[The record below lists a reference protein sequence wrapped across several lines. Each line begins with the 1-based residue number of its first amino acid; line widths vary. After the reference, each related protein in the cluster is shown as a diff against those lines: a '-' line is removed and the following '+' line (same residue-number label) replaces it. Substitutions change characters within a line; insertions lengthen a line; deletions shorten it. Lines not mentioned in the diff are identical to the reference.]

1 MPLEHEEEHRDRSCY
16 TTGCTAPAEF
26 RCARCSKLCCAQHVR
41 HVRLERR
48 DEPDET
54 APDRVRLTRVP
65 SHVRVYSFCL
75 RCKS

>member
-1 MPLEHEEEHRDRSCY
+1 MPLENRERSCY
-16 TTGCTAPAEF
+16 ARDCTALAEF
-26 RCARCSKLCCAQHVR
+26 RCARCGKLCCAQHAR

-54 APDRVRLTRVP
+54 APDPVRLTRVP
-65 SHVRVYSFCL
+65 SQVRTYAFCL